1 MLHHE
6 PLRPPLE
13 DYPPDEWNLIEQSF
27 RPEYIAQME
36 AVLALGNGYLGM
48 RGAPEEEE
56 PSEQNGTF
64 INGFHETWPILYSET
79 AYGFARTGQ
88 TMLNVTDSKI
98 IRLFVDD
105 EPFRLGEANIRD
117 YRRRLDMRA
126 GTLDRE
132 LLWETSSGKL
142 VRIASRRLISFV
154 QRHAAA
160 ISYEVTLLNA
170 DAPVVISSEMALPKA
185 RLRKGETDP
194 RQARIFT
201 GDVLHF
207 RGGYDQDRRIVL
219 AHATEQTR
227 MILACGIDH
236 DFRSDNPHQYE
247 TRRRDDFG
255 QVAFSMTARAKTPIG
270 LTKYMV
276 YHSAQDATPEQ
287 ISGRAEWTLDRIA
300 SQGFAALLAE
310 QRDFLDSF
318 WRRSDVEV
326 SDIDEARAKLS
337 TVEVQQAIR
346 LNLFH
351 ILQASARAERTGVAA
366 RD

>member
-27 RPEYIAQME
+27 RLEYIAQME

-105 EPFRLGEANIRD
+105 EPFRLGEAHIRD

-142 VRIASRRLISFV
+142 VRIVSRRLISFV

-170 DAPVVISSEMALPKA
+170 DAPVEVFNI
-185 RLRKGETDP
+185 
-194 RQARIFT
+194 
-201 GDVLHF
+201 F
-207 RGGYDQDRRIVL
+207 RGRLKAG
-219 AHATEQTR
+219 A
-227 MILACGIDH
+227 GIGDSRL
-236 DFRSDNPHQYE
+236 F
-247 TRRRDDFG
+247 
-255 QVAFSMTARAKTPIG
+255 
-270 LTKYMV
+270 MV
-276 YHSAQDATPEQ
+276 E
-287 ISGRAEWTLDRIA
+287 SG
-300 SQGFAALLAE
+300 
-310 QRDFLDSF
+310 
-318 WRRSDVEV
+318 
-326 SDIDEARAKLS
+326 
-337 TVEVQQAIR
+337 
-346 LNLFH
+346 
-351 ILQASARAERTGVAA
+351 
-366 RD
+366 